1 MFTRTGGEHA
11 GGWARAAQPG
21 GADSNESEGNRLM
34 SQTETQ
40 SQAPTGEAVQA
51 PPAFRRVTTAV
62 VTGSATGAPYRVD
75 VRSGTHLLSSDEPV
89 RRGGA
94 DAGPEPFALLLSS
107 LGSCTAITLRM
118 YAERKGWPLADVR
131 VRLGYETDGSSGRIS
146 RRVTLGGD
154 LDEAQRTRL
163 LDICE
168 RTPVTLAL
176 RAGVAIETTE
186 DRA

>member
-1 MFTRTGGEHA
+1 
-11 GGWARAAQPG
+11 
-21 GADSNESEGNRLM
+21 M
-34 SQTETQ
+34 SLSQ
-40 SQAPTGEAVQA
+40 SQSGTSTGEAVPV
-51 PPAFRRVTTAV
+51 PPAFRKVTTAV
-62 VTGSATGAPYRVD
+62 VTGSATDAPYRVD
-75 VRSGTHLLSSDEPV
+75 VRSGTHLLGSDEPV

-94 DAGPEPFALLLSS
+94 DAGPEPFALLLSA

-118 YAERKGWPLADVR
+118 YAERKGWPLSDVR
-131 VRLGYETDGSSGRIS
+131 VRLGYETDGNSGRIS
-146 RRVTLGGD
+146 RRVTLGGG
-154 LDEAQRTRL
+154 LDDGQRARL

>member
-1 MFTRTGGEHA
+1 
-11 GGWARAAQPG
+11 
-21 GADSNESEGNRLM
+21 M
-34 SQTETQ
+34 SQSQTPTE
-40 SQAPTGEAVQA
+40 GAVQA
-51 PPAFRRVTTAV
+51 PPVFRKVTTAV
-62 VTGSATGAPYRVD
+62 VTGSAAEAPYRVD
-75 VRSGTHLLSSDEPV
+75 VRAGAHRLGSDEPV

-131 VRLGYETDGSSGRIS
+131 VRLGYETDGRSGRIS
-146 RRVTLGGD
+146 RRVTLGGE
-154 LDEAQRTRL
+154 LDEAQRARL

>member
-1 MFTRTGGEHA
+1 MTETSQSQTRSGDAVRTASEGT
-11 GGWARAAQPG
+11 AQPAAG
-21 GADSNESEGNRLM
+21 
-34 SQTETQ
+34 
-40 SQAPTGEAVQA
+40 
-51 PPAFRRVTTAV
+51 FRRVTTAV
-62 VTGSATGAPYRVD
+62 VTAGAAAEPYHVD
-75 VRSGTHLLSSDEPV
+75 VRAGTHHLTADEPV
-89 RRGGA
+89 RRGGS
-94 DAGPEPFALLLSS
+94 DSGPEPFALLLSS

-146 RRVTLGGD
+146 RRVTLGGA

-163 LDICE
+163 LDVCE

-186 DRA
+186 ETA